1 MLQKGI
7 WGKIG
12 RAHIAELYPVMN
24 ITRFTDYS
32 LRVLIYLSLHEEER
46 VTIKEV
52 AQCYDISKNHL
63 MKVVQELSIK
73 GYLTST
79 RGKNGGIKLGR
90 DPSQINV
97 GELVRMNEQD
107 STLVECFGEGNSCVI
122 TPACQL
128 KQMLSEAMESFFKS
142 LEKYTLA
149 DLVHGPDKK
158 QLIEIFSLELGK
170 DVGATQSAP

>member
-1 MLQKGI
+1 
-7 WGKIG
+7 
-12 RAHIAELYPVMN
+12 MN

-32 LRVLIYLSLHEEER
+32 LRVLIYLSLHNEKL
-46 VTIKEV
+46 VTIKEI
-52 AQCYDISKNHL
+52 AQCYGISKNHL
-63 MKVVQELSIK
+63 MKVVQELSTK
-73 GYLTST
+73 GYITSI

-90 DPSQINV
+90 EPAEINV
-97 GELVRMNEQD
+97 GELVRMKEQD

-128 KQMLSEAMESFFKS
+128 KNMLSEAMESFFKS

-158 QLIEIFSLELGK
+158 QLIKIFAAEWAE
-170 DVGATQSAP
+170 DVGTASSVS